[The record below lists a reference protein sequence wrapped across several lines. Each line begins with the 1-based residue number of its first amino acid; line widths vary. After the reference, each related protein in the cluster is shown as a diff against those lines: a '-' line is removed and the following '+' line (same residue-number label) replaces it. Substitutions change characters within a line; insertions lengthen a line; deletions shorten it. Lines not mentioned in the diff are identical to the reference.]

1 MTDAITPKAN
11 SVENMVK
18 RTITRKL
25 LFFCVVLINAFVLT
39 ACSAKNPEMV
49 SGLSVEVLNYSQ
61 EAIISVKINGT
72 PIGGSSDMAKIGGV
86 MGGGSSCCSGE
97 ISSIK
102 PTANVTV
109 ESVRY
114 ANGKNGKIINETYTT
129 QAVVELPFPPPELRS
144 TLIVHI
150 LPGRKVVL
158 EVAPGATFDRE
169 DLLESQLKALGL
181 KREVPVSD
189 LSRTGPYTYRK

>member
-1 MTDAITPKAN
+1 MEKTMQLN
-11 SVENMVK
+11 K
-18 RTITRKL
+18 RRPIQHSL
-25 LFFCVVLINAFVLT
+25 LRSIMLYCMVLISAFTLT
-39 ACSAKNPEMV
+39 ACKPKNPEMV

-72 PIGGSSDMAKIGGV
+72 AIGGSTDMAKIGGV

-102 PTANVTV
+102 PSANVTV
-109 ESVRY
+109 EAVRY
-114 ANGKNGKIINETYTT
+114 ANGKSGNVINETYTT
-129 QAVVELPFPPPELRS
+129 QAVVELPFPPPDLMD

-158 EVAPGATFDRE
+158 EVAPGSEFGRQ
-169 DLLESQLKALGL
+169 DLLEPQIKALGL
-181 KREVPVSD
+181 KQEVPFSD
-189 LSRTGPYTYRK
+189 LLRTGPNAYRK

>member
-1 MTDAITPKAN
+1 MHVYKRQPIGYNPLR
-11 SVENMVK
+11 SIMLLCMV
-18 RTITRKL
+18 L
-25 LFFCVVLINAFVLT
+25 MNAFVLT
-39 ACSAKNPEMV
+39 SCNAKNPEMV

-72 PIGGSSDMAKIGGV
+72 PVGGSTDMAKIGGV

-158 EVAPGATFDRE
+158 EVAPGGEFGRQ
-169 DLLESQLKALGL
+169 DLLEPQIKALGL
-181 KREVPVSD
+181 KLEVPFSD
-189 LSRTGPYTYRK
+189 LLRTGPNTYRK